1 MVGVGVC
8 GGGVVCVR
16 GGLGCGRVGCGV
28 FGCVGVGG
36 LFKNTRKTDT
46 DIKKKRH
53 TDAGDLSLTPPPI
66 PARKQAKPASNTGKQ
81 HKQATQAKVTGKQ
94 RQQAAPASS
103 TSK

>member
-16 GGLGCGRVGCGV
+16 GGVGWGSV
-28 FGCVGVGG
+28 GYGMLGCVGVGG

-53 TDAGDLSLTPPPI
+53 TDVDDLSLTAPPI
-66 PARKQAKPASNTGKQ
+66 PARKQAQPASTTS
-81 HKQATQAKVTGKQ
+81 KQA
-94 RQQAAPASS
+94 AA
-103 TSK
+103 